1 MSTGYRVKKVR
12 FQSGERFPLLI
23 SDATGIPL
31 WNPTLFVVTEF
42 RAASRASATL
52 QQATRALMFAH
63 QIFDHLNIDLDARL
77 TEGMLLNLGELDTL
91 ADLAGMSQEWL
102 DGHLNAEKTKARK
115 PAVVSLEKARMR
127 LNSGDAGHPVA
138 AQTKDIRLMY
148 TRDYLA
154 WLARRSMLRAGVS
167 SPIHHALENTARLM
181 KALLSARMSS
191 SRNAN
196 DVDARQG
203 ISSDT
208 ESRVLAVTQPNSP
221 ENPWKNVHVRMRNQL
236 IFMWLIQLGLRAGE
250 LLGVRLED
258 INLRTGEVMIARRA
272 DDPDDTR
279 TDEPN
284 TKGKSRLLALGD
296 GLAEL
301 TRTYVHG
308 PRRAIKA
315 ARKTPFLLVAT
326 GTGEPLSKA
335 ALSKLFVEL
344 RRRVPGLPAELSP
357 HVLRHTWNDRFS
369 EFMDK
374 AGVSPDDEKKM
385 RRQQMGW
392 SDGSEMAATYTHR
405 HTRRRTN
412 EASLQMQS
420 EALGVA
426 TNKK

>member
-12 FQSGERFPLLI
+12 FHSGERFPLLI
-23 SDATGIPL
+23 SAATGIPL

-42 RAASRASATL
+42 RAAGRASATL
-52 QQATRALMFAH
+52 QQTTRALMFAH

-77 TEGMLLNLGELDTL
+77 MEGRLLNLGEVDTL

-102 DGHLNAEKTKARK
+102 DVHLSADKSRARR
-115 PAVVSLEKARMR
+115 PTAVSLEKARMR
-127 LNSGDAGHPVA
+127 LSYSDTGRPVT

-154 WLARRSMLRAGVS
+154 WLARRSMLRASAS
-167 SPIHHALENTARLM
+167 SPIHHALDNTARLM
-181 KALLSARMSS
+181 KGQLSARLSS
-191 SRNAN
+191 SRNVN

-203 ISSDT
+203 ISA
-208 ESRVLAVTQPNSP
+208 EMEARVLAVTHPDSP
-221 ENPWKNVHVRMRNQL
+221 DNPWKNVHVRIRNQL
-236 IFMWLIQLGLRAGE
+236 IFVWLLQLGLRAGE

-272 DDPDDTR
+272 DDPDDSR

-301 TRTYVHG
+301 TRAYVHG
-308 PRRAIKA
+308 PRRTIKA

-326 GTGEPLSKA
+326 GTGEPLSKT

-344 RRRVPGLPAELSP
+344 RRKVPDLPEALSP

-374 AGVSPDDEKKM
+374 AGVSADDEKKM

-392 SDGSEMAATYTHR
+392 SDGSEMAATYTRR
-405 HTRRRTN
+405 HTRRKTN
-412 EASLQMQS
+412 EVSLRMQ
-420 EALGVA
+420 AAAFGD
-426 TNKK
+426 NKCNK

>member
-23 SDATGIPL
+23 SAATGIPL

-52 QQATRALMFAH
+52 QQTTRALMFAH

-77 TEGMLLNLGELDTL
+77 TEGRLLNLGELDTL
-91 ADLAGMSQEWL
+91 ADLASMSQQWL
-102 DGHLNAEKTKARK
+102 DGHLNAEKAKARK
-115 PAVVSLEKARMR
+115 PAVVSFEKARMR
-127 LNSGDAGHPVA
+127 LNSSDTGHPVA

-154 WLARRSMLRAGVS
+154 WLARRSMLRSSTS
-167 SPIHHALENTARLM
+167 SPIHQALDNAARLM
-181 KALLSARMSS
+181 KGQLSARMSC
-191 SRNAN
+191 SRNVN

-203 ISSDT
+203 ISADT
-208 ESRVLAVTQPNSP
+208 EARVLAVTQPNSP

-236 IFMWLIQLGLRAGE
+236 IFVWLLQLGLRAGE

-258 INLRTGEVMIARRA
+258 INLRTGELLIARRA
-272 DDPDDTR
+272 DDPNDTR

-296 GLAEL
+296 DLSEL
-301 TRTYVHG
+301 TRAYVHG
-308 PRRAIKA
+308 PRRAIKS
-315 ARKTPFLLVAT
+315 ARKNPFLLVAT
-326 GTGEPLSKA
+326 GTGEPLSKT

-344 RRRVPGLPAELSP
+344 RRRVPDLPEELSP

-374 AGVSPDDEKKM
+374 TGISSEDETRM

-392 SDGSEMAATYTHR
+392 SEASVMAATYTRR
-405 HTRRRTN
+405 HTRRKTN
-412 EASLQMQS
+412 EASLRMQ
-420 EALGVA
+420 AAAFGDM
-426 TNKK
+426 KCDK